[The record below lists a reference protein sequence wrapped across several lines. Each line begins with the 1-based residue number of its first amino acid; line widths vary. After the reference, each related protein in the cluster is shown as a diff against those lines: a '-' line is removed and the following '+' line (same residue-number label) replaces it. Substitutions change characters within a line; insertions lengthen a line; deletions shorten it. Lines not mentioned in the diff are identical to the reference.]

1 MTESSYVNVKSTNHL
16 RFELVH
22 LPDSKKPW
30 FATAYGDPLPRTG
43 LASYGTTPWDAIS
56 NAAIGAAN
64 FEYHLMKSEAKKRP
78 VGPAEVAIV
87 KKRKKDQ
94 R

>member
-1 MTESSYVNVKSTNHL
+1 MTRSYIEVTNENNYRL
-16 RFELVH
+16 ELVH

-43 LASYGTTPWDAIS
+43 IASYGQTPWDAIS

-64 FEYHLMKSEAKKRP
+64 YEYHLMKTEAKKRP
-78 VGPAEVAIV
+78 VGPAEVPIV
-87 KKRKKDQ
+87 KKRKRAKP
-94 R
+94 